1 MKILLVCNEG
11 TSTSL
16 VVQRMQELAK
26 KEGKD
31 HEIRAVGLHVASQ
44 EKLDCDVILV
54 GPQIK
59 FKLKTVQS
67 HYPDIP
73 VDAIP
78 PQLYGRIDAV
88 GILKLAED
96 MVAN

>member
-1 MKILLVCNEG
+1 MKILLICNEG

-16 VVQRMQELAK
+16 VVQRMQEISA

-31 HEIRAVGLHVASQ
+31 NQIEAVSIATASM
-44 EKLDCDVILV
+44 EKIDCDVILV

-59 FKLKTVQS
+59 FKIKTIKS
-67 HYPDIP
+67 SYPDTP

-78 PQLYGRIDAV
+78 PQLYGRIDAA
-88 GILKLAED
+88 GILALAEEL
-96 MVAN
+96 VS